1 MIQKIAVI
9 MAIMTAIADF
19 FVFFVCMRAIN
30 DYICKLA
37 LTLMRVSA
45 RKISKK
51 IDMRRI
57 HVLIV
62 MILML
67 LTTGAS
73 DLHAQYDKD
82 VFFMRG
88 RQALADG
95 KYAQAIE
102 NFNVLAQLDTSDHTT
117 FFFRG
122 IAKYNLGDLR
132 GARRDFDRSV
142 RINPV
147 FTSGYHYRGITES
160 RFGNYDAALEDLEH
174 AIALRPGVDGL
185 YFSRGVTYFLSQQ
198 FEKAVTDFDRYIR
211 KEPKDPSAYLNRGA
225 SYLFLG
231 DTLKAVSDYNKAIKL
246 DRFDPEGY
254 VRRGRLYASQKQ
266 YDLAVADMDKAIELD
281 TANTFAYFN
290 RAIMYYEQEKYH
302 EAMADLNK
310 VLREEPGNALTLY
323 NRGLISA
330 QLGAYE
336 DALDDMD
343 RVLNINPEN
352 VLAYFNR
359 ASIFIEMGQYRNALE
374 DYDRAI
380 ELYPDF
386 AKAYMNRSYVK
397 SLLGDMKSSKKDYDI
412 AQQKVREY
420 REKTASGAESFADT
434 TKKYSSLISLDAEF
448 AKKDFN
454 DELLQN
460 RDIDV
465 KLRPL
470 YKFVITGYKDV
481 TNYALSHGYENP
493 LVARLEGLMPVG
505 VGVVNEPAAVD
516 RKYLDKAEAAAW
528 DGTSATDLFLRA
540 LYENYGKHF
549 NSALNYYSQAIEEG
563 SSDEGIGKL
572 YTAFYHLNRG
582 ALRAEMIEFLSSMEN
597 NVQVL
602 SMDDSG
608 AARARVRDQIVR
620 HYDYGEAID
629 DMKAAAAIVPDL
641 PYVYFNLGNLYCLSS
656 EHVSSIEN
664 FTKAI
669 ELYPYMGDAYFNRGL
684 VLIYLK
690 DKEKGCIDLSR
701 AGELGVRDA
710 YGVIKKYCEEN
721 ND

>member
-1 MIQKIAVI
+1 MDCLRNQA
-9 MAIMTAIADF
+9 A
-19 FVFFVCMRAIN
+19 
-30 DYICKLA
+30 KLA
-37 LTLMRVSA
+37 KIFDMHRILKCLAVLLLVLLTGGVSA
-45 RKISKK
+45 Y
-51 IDMRRI
+51 
-57 HVLIV
+57 
-62 MILML
+62 
-67 LTTGAS
+67 
-73 DLHAQYDKD
+73 AQYDKD
-82 VFFMRG
+82 VFYMRG
-88 RQALADG
+88 RTALADG
-95 KYAQAIE
+95 KYAQAID
-102 NFNVLAQLDTSDHTT
+102 NFNVLAQLDTADYYT

-132 GARRDFDRSV
+132 GARKDFDRSV

-160 RFGNYDAALEDLEH
+160 RFGNYDEALADLQT
-174 AIALRPGVDGL
+174 AIDLRPGFIGL

-198 FEKAVTDFDRYIR
+198 FEKAIADFDKYIR

-225 SYLFLG
+225 SFLFLG
-231 DTLKAVSDYNKAIKL
+231 DTLSAMNDYNKAIKL

-254 VRRGRLYASQKQ
+254 VRRGRLYASQND
-266 YDLAVADMDKAIELD
+266 YDNAIADMDKAISLD

-290 RAIMYYEQEKYH
+290 RAIMYYEQERYQ
-302 EAMADLNK
+302 EAMDDLNQ
-310 VLREEPGNALTLY
+310 VLEDEPGNALTLY
-323 NRGLISA
+323 NRGLINA

-336 DALDDMD
+336 EALNDMD

-397 SLLGDMKSSKKDYDI
+397 NLLGDYKSSKKDYDT
-412 AQQKVREY
+412 AQRKVREY
-420 REKTASGAESFADT
+420 REKNMAEAGSFADT
-434 TKKYSSLISLDAEF
+434 TKKYSALLSLDAEF

-470 YKFVITGYKDV
+470 YKFVLTGEKDV
-481 TNYALSHGYENP
+481 VNYALSRGYENP
-493 LVARLEGLMPVG
+493 LVTRLEASLPVG
-505 VGVVNEPAAVD
+505 VKVQNENV
-516 RKYLDKAEAAAW
+516 RLEEQQLVQVERYAW
-528 DGTSATDLFLRA
+528 DGNTPEQLFVRA
-540 LYENYGKHF
+540 LYENDLKHF
-549 NSALNYYSQAIEEG
+549 NSSLAYYSGAIEAAKEESQG
-563 SSDEGIGKL
+563 VESL
-572 YTAFYHLNRG
+572 YSAFYHMNRG
-582 ALRAEMIEFLSSMEN
+582 ALRAEMIEFLSTIEN

-602 SMDDSG
+602 SMDDTG
-608 AARARVRDQIVR
+608 AARARVKDQVTR
-620 HYDYGEAID
+620 QYDYSEAIE
-629 DMKAAAAIVPDL
+629 DMKTSAQVMPDV
-641 PYVYFNLGNLYCLSS
+641 PYVYFNLGNLYCLSA
-656 EHVSSIEN
+656 EHLASIEN
-664 FTKAI
+664 YTKAI

-701 AGELGVRDA
+701 AGELGVADA